1 MNRFSATKK
10 VSILGILANLFLFI
24 IKIIFALISKSQGML
39 ADSIN
44 SASDVF
50 TSFMTYVGNK
60 LASKEKDKDHPYG
73 HGKIEYVFSLIISI
87 CMLFLALNILIN
99 AFSSIIN
106 KQILIYNESLIYVCI
121 ITIVTK
127 IIMFIYVRKVGK
139 KYENL
144 LIVAASEDHRNDV
157 ILTISTLLGIIAS
170 KYNYYFIDGIVGILI
185 SLWIVYIAIKL
196 FKSAYEVLI
205 DTENEVVK
213 NNAIILINKENLCDI
228 DDIKTLPV
236 GINYIL
242 LIEISVDKNL
252 TIEEG
257 HKIAEDLKI
266 RMCDLDKVVDTVI
279 HVNV

>member
-127 IIMFIYVRKVGK
+127 IIMFIYVRNVGK

-205 DTENEVVK
+205 DTENELVK

-266 RMCDLDKVVDTVI
+266 KMCDLDKVVDTVI